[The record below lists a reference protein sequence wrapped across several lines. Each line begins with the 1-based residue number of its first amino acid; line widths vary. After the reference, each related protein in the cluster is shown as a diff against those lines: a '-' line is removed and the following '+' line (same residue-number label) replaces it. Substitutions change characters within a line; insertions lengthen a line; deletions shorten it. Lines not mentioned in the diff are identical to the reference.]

1 MINLA
6 FGIKVKMRL
15 RFYYNECSDLFPGF
29 LLCLTIAAAARLLS
43 EHYSA
48 PQMLFALLLGIAFHF
63 LADEGK
69 CAAGVQFSSKAVLRF
84 GVALLGM
91 RLTINDVVSL
101 GWAPVGLIISG
112 VGATIVVGILL
123 SRLLGRRRRFGTL
136 TGGGQLLFAERLLL
150 WLFQLS
156 CRNRRAAKETQSLPL
171 SRLQLSV
178 RWRWCFIRLSSV
190 FWGLR
195 TGLQVSSWGE
205 LSMMWRRWSGR
216 GMRYPRKLETLR
228 LLPSC

>member
-136 TGGGQLLFAERLLL
+136 TGGGSCYLRSVCCSGYFSCPAEIEEQRKRHNLYRYRGYSS
-150 WLFQLS
+150 QYAGDGALS
-156 CRNRRAAKETQSLPL
+156 DCRQS
-171 SRLQLSV
+171 
-178 RWRWCFIRLSSV
+178 
-190 FWGLR
+190 
-195 TGLQVSSWGE
+195 
-205 LSMMWRRWSGR
+205 SGA
-216 GMRYPRKLETLR
+216 
-228 LLPSC
+228 

>member
-150 WLFQLS
+150 WL
-156 CRNRRAAKETQSLPL
+156 